1 MSHPFFRTRQSL
13 FPLRNI
19 HTDLRGKE
27 RIDFVFLILHPKE
40 KSCDFVLLVLLADE
54 EPGKRFCHRTQGS
67 IPL

>member
-40 KSCDFVLLVLLADE
+40 KSCDFVSSRPAC
-54 EPGKRFCHRTQGS
+54 G
-67 IPL
+67 